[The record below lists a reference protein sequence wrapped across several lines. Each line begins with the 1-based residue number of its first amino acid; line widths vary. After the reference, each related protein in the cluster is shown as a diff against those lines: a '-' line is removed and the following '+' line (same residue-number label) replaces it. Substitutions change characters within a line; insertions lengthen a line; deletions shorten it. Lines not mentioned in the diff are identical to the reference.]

1 MSLNFHF
8 GERASTVMHDVEK
21 EGGDAP
27 VGPPGYNFKISVSDV
42 IAMLDRVHRKARALV
57 SDYYC
62 TSI

>member
-1 MSLNFHF
+1 
-8 GERASTVMHDVEK
+8 MHDVEK